1 MSDVYCIVEGY
12 TEQTF
17 MRDTLA
23 PYLAEKA
30 CFLHARLIGTP
41 GHKGGVVTFARFAND
56 ARILLKQS
64 SYTMLSSM
72 FDYFRLDASWPGMKD
87 IQLAHAS
94 GRELSPQ
101 EIETILSQATKNA
114 LHALYPNL
122 DVQRR
127 CIPYFSMHEFEAL
140 LFSDVRIL
148 GDMLPLDGNKLC
160 SIMAEYGGNPEKI
173 NTNRAP
179 SIILIDMYNAYKK
192 TIHGCTIAD
201 SIGIPRIR
209 EQCSCFETWIA
220 SLLE

>member
-72 FDYFRLDASWPGMKD
+72 FDYFRLDASWPGMKV
-87 IQLAHAS
+87 I
-94 GRELSPQ
+94 
-101 EIETILSQATKNA
+101 
-114 LHALYPNL
+114 
-122 DVQRR
+122 
-127 CIPYFSMHEFEAL
+127 
-140 LFSDVRIL
+140 
-148 GDMLPLDGNKLC
+148 
-160 SIMAEYGGNPEKI
+160 
-173 NTNRAP
+173 
-179 SIILIDMYNAYKK
+179 
-192 TIHGCTIAD
+192 
-201 SIGIPRIR
+201 
-209 EQCSCFETWIA
+209 
-220 SLLE
+220 